1 MVVAVFGRDQ
11 ARSDRQAAELAARL
25 GHPVQPFCG
34 AGLLGTVD
42 LDGVIVASPAETH
55 LAFLQMALARG
66 LPTLCEKPLVAP
78 AQAAAGQQVV
88 AGFRQRGVLL
98 EENCQWPFMLP
109 VFDQIAPDWRHRPAR
124 SLVMGLSPSA
134 PGPGMVVDSLS
145 HLLSVAQAVAPI
157 AASTRL
163 RSVRRQGGADSD
175 AQILALQFDSP
186 GLDARLELRVCPQQP
201 RPAFV
206 AIDGIRV
213 DRRIGADYR
222 LEFATTERSV
232 AAPDPMAALVYRF
245 VSQLPHPPLDRIHRS
260 ADAIAERL
268 RLYDEILRRLEPGA
282 GG

>member
-1 MVVAVFGRDQ
+1 MAVLGRDQ

-25 GHPVQPFCG
+25 GHTVQPLSDPFQ
-34 AGLLGTVD
+34 LGTVD
-42 LDGVIVASPAETH
+42 LDGVIVASPPETH

-66 LPTLCEKPLVAP
+66 LPTLCEKPLVLP
-78 AQAAAGQQVV
+78 AQAAAGLQVV

-109 VFDQIAPDWRHRPAR
+109 VFDQIVPDWRQRPVR
-124 SLVMGLSPSA
+124 TLVMGLSPSA
-134 PGPGMVVDSLS
+134 PGPGMIVDSLT

-157 AASTRL
+157 AATTRL
-163 RSVRRQGGADSD
+163 CSVRRQGPADGD
-175 AQILALQFDSP
+175 AQILELQFDAP
-186 GLDARLELRVCPQQP
+186 GLAARLELRACPQQP

-206 AIDGIRV
+206 AIDGVRV
-213 DRRIGADYR
+213 DRRIGAGYR
-222 LEFATTERSV
+222 LEFATAERSV

-245 VSQLPHPPLDRIHRS
+245 VSQLPHQQLDRIHTS

-282 GG
+282 AG